1 MDSIL
6 LPNGFMLN
14 NNNKSN
20 DQELTHTAWAFRQA
34 RKRRTVFIV
43 PLAVGQGRIE
53 ADGTPVIFQD
63 REPKGGSGDWNAK
76 IVLLPRGVEPITK
89 KPPKSKDADEDET
102 ELTHIAWA
110 FQQRRKGRTTFV
122 VPLEVGQGRIDS
134 ECTPVV
140 YQDREPK
147 GGYGDWLAKIVLL
160 PRGTDPLTKTPPER
174 TDDDETNEDGD
185 EGGDHP
191 DRGRMIDDAFRS
203 AARCG

>member
-1 MDSIL
+1 
-6 LPNGFMLN
+6 MLD

-20 DQELTHTAWAFRQA
+20 DKELTQIAWAFRQA

-53 ADGTPVIFQD
+53 HDSTPVIFQD
-63 REPKGGSGDWNAK
+63 REPKGGSGDWSAK

-89 KPPKSKDADEDET
+89 KAPKSKDTNEDET
-102 ELTHIAWA
+102 ELTHTAWA

-134 ECTPVV
+134 EGTPIV

-147 GGYGDWLAKIVLL
+147 GGGSYRIPGW
-160 PRGTDPLTKTPPER
+160 
-174 TDDDETNEDGD
+174 
-185 EGGDHP
+185 
-191 DRGRMIDDAFRS
+191 
-203 AARCG
+203 